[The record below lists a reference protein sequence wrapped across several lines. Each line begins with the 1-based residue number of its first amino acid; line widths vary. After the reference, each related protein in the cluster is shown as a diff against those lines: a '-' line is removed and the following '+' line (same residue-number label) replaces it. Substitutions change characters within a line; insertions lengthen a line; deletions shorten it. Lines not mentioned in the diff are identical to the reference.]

1 VKSLTE
7 AVSEG
12 TSRMLNLLEKHDPNS
27 ASYLA
32 TFAFALA
39 RVAYADNEVTEDERA
54 EMHRILKEFANL
66 KDSEVEFIME
76 MSMMQKRAQVEL
88 SSDAPQQGF
97 DGERKQLLVSA
108 LYAIAEADGRVSEEE
123 LQEIHAI
130 TTEFGLEQ

>member
-1 VKSLTE
+1 
-7 AVSEG
+7 
-12 TSRMLNLLEKHDPNS
+12 M
-27 ASYLA
+27 
-32 TFAFALA
+32 
-39 RVAYADNEVTEDERA
+39 AYADNEVTEDERA

-88 SSDAPQQGF
+88 SSDSPQQGF

-130 TTEFGLEQ
+130 TTEFGLE